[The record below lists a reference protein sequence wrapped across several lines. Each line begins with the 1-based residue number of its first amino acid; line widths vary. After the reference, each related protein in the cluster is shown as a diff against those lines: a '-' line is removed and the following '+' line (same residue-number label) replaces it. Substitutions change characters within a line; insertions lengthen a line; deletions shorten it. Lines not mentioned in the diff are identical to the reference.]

1 MALSLD
7 GERSIAAASSANPI
21 RVVLAFLA
29 RRAAR
34 LRQRRAVVEMLDLD
48 AARLRDLGVTRAD
61 IAEALKAE
69 KGRAPGMVL
78 NAARARAARS

>member
-1 MALSLD
+1 MASGHL
-7 GERSIAAASSANPI
+7 RP
-21 RVVLAFLA
+21 
-29 RRAAR
+29 RRPQTPSVSCWHFSPGAPR
-34 LRQRRAVVEMLDLD
+34 LRQRRAMVEMLDLD

-69 KGRAPGMVL
+69 KGRTPGMVL